1 MSRAGAA
8 ADDMSAAP
16 GLRSAATMPADGAG
30 LFSRLRRGALGRA
43 GLYAVIAGVLV
54 LAIEVIQP
62 AFDQEQTLT
71 WVAVTA
77 VMLYGFNLIYGVTG
91 QMVFSHSF
99 FWGVGA
105 YISAVLT
112 TMYGYNFWL
121 TIVFSV
127 LGCAVL
133 SYLFA
138 GVLVGL
144 RGFTLAI
151 ASFVLPLT
159 LPKMLQLAQDYTGG
173 VSGLSGITLPVAD
186 IQTYLVITVVIAV
199 AGLWLTQNLVRGR
212 FGRAWRLVG
221 QNELMAESL
230 GINPRREKV
239 TVFVISSSIAGLSG
253 AFFGPIFLFLS
264 PDSFDLNAMLTI
276 LVGSVVGGATV
287 MVGAVLG
294 ALLVVEVPQ
303 QLSGAAQNA
312 ALIYAIILLLV
323 LRFFP
328 KGIAGSVAELGYKL
342 GVTRVTDV
350 ASALRRRRAA
360 ANELP
365 ALPASSNGEVEGAPA
380 LMLSV
385 PRQSTEPLR
394 CENVSVRFGSL
405 PAVQDMSLSVAPGE
419 FKGLVGP
426 NGAGKSTLFNVI
438 SGFVRPVS
446 GDVLL
451 GDRNLTDMPVAKRAE
466 LGIARTFQEA
476 QALGDFTALQSVA
489 VGAHRSTDYGHLSA
503 VFDLPR
509 TRRVEAEITRFSED
523 LLRSVG
529 VTGGRGMRVRDMPYG
544 DQKLVQVARA
554 LATRPQFLLLD
565 EPAAG
570 LNPTEVDRLGA
581 LLNRVRQQG
590 IGILL
595 VEHNVPFVLDHCDEI
610 IVMHHGVKIAEGSK
624 AQIMASPAVR
634 EAYLGESHRAVETAT
649 A

>member
-1 MSRAGAA
+1 VSRAGAA
-8 ADDMSAAP
+8 ADDVSAAP
-16 GLRSAATMPADGAG
+16 GLRSAGTVPAGSAG
-30 LFSRLRRGALGRA
+30 LLSRLRGGALGRA

-54 LAIEVIQP
+54 LAIEVLEP
-62 AFDQEQTLT
+62 AFDQEQTLA

-112 TMYGYNFWL
+112 SVYSYNFWL
-121 TIVFSV
+121 TVLLSV

-133 SYLFA
+133 SWMFA

-159 LPKMLQLAQDYTGG
+159 LPKMLQLAQNYTGG
-173 VSGLSGITLPVAD
+173 VSGLSGITLPVAG
-186 IQTYLVITVVIAV
+186 IQTYLVIVVVIAV

-221 QNELMAESL
+221 QNEMMAESL

-239 TVFVISSSIAGLSG
+239 MVFVVSSSIAGLSG

-264 PDSFDLNAMLTI
+264 PDSFDLNAMLSI
-276 LVGSVVGGATV
+276 LVGSVVGGATL
-287 MVGAVLG
+287 MIGAVLG
-294 ALLVVEVPQ
+294 AFLVVEVPQ

-312 ALIYAIILLLV
+312 ALIYAVILLVV
-323 LRFFP
+323 LRFLP
-328 KGIAGSVAELGYKL
+328 KGIAGSVAELGHKV
-342 GVTRVTDV
+342 GVTRIVDIG
-350 ASALRRRRAA
+350 SALRRRRAA
-360 ANELP
+360 VPEFR
-365 ALPASSNGEVEGAPA
+365 ASSKVEAEAAPA

-385 PRQSTEPLR
+385 PRQSMAPLR

-405 PAVQDMSLSVAPGE
+405 PAVQDMSVSLAPGD

-438 SGFVRPVS
+438 SGFVRPAS
-446 GDVLL
+446 GAVLL
-451 GDRNLTDMPVAKRAE
+451 GDRNLTDLPVAKRAD

-489 VGAHRSTDYGHLSA
+489 VGAHRSTHYGHLSA
-503 VFDLPR
+503 VLDLPR
-509 TRRVEAEITRFSED
+509 TRRIEAEITRFSED

-529 VTGGRGMRVRDMPYG
+529 VVGGRGTRVRDMPYG

-570 LNPTEVDRLGA
+570 LNPNEVERLGA

-590 IGILL
+590 VGILL

-624 AQIMASPAVR
+624 DQILASPAVR
-634 EAYLGESHRAVETAT
+634 EAYLGESHRIVETAS